1 MSRVLACAVLG
12 IVQTVVSHAE
22 TLEQGRPESVCAGAD
37 EILSVSLG
45 DAIVQSLR
53 SEPHL
58 IMARQDVIESKAD
71 VTAALAPFLPKAQI
85 AVDEER
91 FVPSNGFAPVTVV
104 GNNILGGSKT
114 YSAYGSIAISWN
126 ILSSG
131 RDVAGYKGAQA
142 QVRASKASL
151 YGELDDTL
159 TAVLKGYAEVYQ
171 TKLNVDQQRR
181 SLDLLKEIERRAE
194 ERYEHGDGTT
204 IAIGQSREA
213 ALDAERTLN
222 DSCRSLTEKSAALAK
237 AMGVRLPVNRLLV
250 AASALPEAPAQNLD
264 ARAIDSS
271 VESDPSVVSANEKI
285 TAAEQ
290 KLKQTHAAFGPTMSI
305 DARRDYLGQEISS
318 LSAANN
324 IIAPNSYRIGVSFSQ
339 PIFPFAAEMGA
350 MWKAKAEVRRAQAAT
365 DQARIDADGKLRIAV
380 SASLEAEGSY
390 RAAKSN
396 LLEAQRVLTLTESLR
411 QAGRTDQ
418 DGLTHARIDLQKAQA
433 ESDTL
438 LSQALLA
445 KWELE
450 RSFRATQ
457 FPTVLLSRL
466 NIELAELADDE

>member
-1 MSRVLACAVLG
+1 MSRVLTCGVLG
-12 IVQTVVSHAE
+12 IIQMVAAHAAA
-22 TLEQGRPESVCAGAD
+22 LDQGRPDSGCAGAD
-37 EILSVSLG
+37 EILSVSLA

-58 IMARQDVIESKAD
+58 IMVRQDVIESKAD

-85 AVDEER
+85 TVDEER

-104 GNNILGGSKT
+104 GNNILGGAKT

-131 RDVAGYKGAQA
+131 RDVAGYKGALA
-142 QVRASKASL
+142 TVRASKASL

-159 TAVLKGYAEVYQ
+159 SAVLKGYADVYE
-171 TKLNVDQQRR
+171 TKLSIDQQKR
-181 SLDLLKEIERRAE
+181 SLDLLREIEHRAE

-213 ALDAERTLN
+213 ALDAEKTLN
-222 DSCRSLTEKSAALAK
+222 DSCRGLTEKSASLAK

-250 AASALPEAPAQNLD
+250 ATSALPEAPAQSLD
-264 ARAIDSS
+264 AGAIDSS
-271 VESDPSVVSANEKI
+271 VESDPNVVSANEKI
-285 TAAEQ
+285 AAAEQ

-305 DARRDYLGQEISS
+305 DARRDYLGQDIDS

-324 IIAPNSYRIGVSFSQ
+324 IIAPNSYRIGISFSQ
-339 PIFPFAAEMGA
+339 PIFPFAAELGA
-350 MWKAKAEVRRAQAAT
+350 MWKAKAEVRRAQAVT
-365 DQARIDADGKLRIAV
+365 EQARIDADGKLRMAV
-380 SASLEAEGSY
+380 SASLEAQASY
-390 RAAKSN
+390 RAARAN
-396 LLEAQRVLTLTESLR
+396 LLEAQGVLTLTESLR
-411 QAGRTDQ
+411 QAGRTDL
-418 DGLTHARIDLQKAQA
+418 DDLAHARIDLQKAQA
-433 ESDTL
+433 QADTL

-450 RSFRATQ
+450 RSFQATQ
-457 FPTVLLSRL
+457 FPAVLLSRL
-466 NIELAELADDE
+466 NIELAELSDED